1 MFSNKNYMK
10 NYMSSMFRNL
20 LDLVMEF
27 LAGLGGLWYGHRA
40 VISNFPIV
48 GSVYGW

>member
-1 MFSNKNYMK
+1 METATILIIFVASLK

-27 LAGLGGLWYGHRA
+27 LAGLGGL
-40 VISNFPIV
+40 
-48 GSVYGW
+48 

>member
-27 LAGLGGLWYGHRA
+27 LAGLGGL
-40 VISNFPIV
+40 
-48 GSVYGW
+48 